1 VAPAAAPTPAPAAPA
16 VRVTNVVRPPEVRP
30 PEPPLPAF
38 EPVTV
43 EEDDGPDEPPAA
55 FQRSG
60 RDDPTR
66 STSERWRAAVDAVR
80 DASSR
85 HAASL
90 AHARVLWLRPGDV
103 TVGFTSASEFHR
115 VQLSGAGKAL
125 VEEALSRHFARP
137 TKFNVEGRPGAADA
151 APPSLAEQEAAERA
165 VRDRGA
171 DQKVRSH
178 PAVASILRLLGGEI
192 EHVQPLEPERPEAP
206 LPMDPDEPA
215 A

>member
-1 VAPAAAPTPAPAAPA
+1 M
-16 VRVTNVVRPPEVRP
+16 VRPPES
-30 PEPPLPAF
+30 PLPTF
-38 EPVTV
+38 EPVAV
-43 EEDDGPDEPPAA
+43 EDADEPDEPPAA

-66 STSERWRAAVDAVR
+66 ATSERWRAAVDAVR
-80 DASSR
+80 DISSR

-103 TVGFTSASEFHR
+103 TVGFIASAEFHR
-115 VQLSGAGKAL
+115 IQLSGAGKAL

-137 TKFNVEGRPGAADA
+137 TKLNVESRPGAADG
-151 APPSLAEQEAAERA
+151 APPSLAEQDAAERA
-165 VRDRGA
+165 ARDRGA

-192 EHVQPLEPERPEAP
+192 EHVQPLEPERAEPAP
-206 LPMDPDEPA
+206 ASDGVDADEPA